1 MENLIEPNI
10 HPILVHFAYALSV
23 TAFISYLLATFSP
36 AGKWRDTLQPAANW
50 MLAFGALAIIATIA
64 AGFQA
69 YYTVNH
75 DTPSHAAMTTHR
87 NWAVP
92 SGTAIL
98 LLALWRWTTR
108 GKPASAMFIAL
119 LAAAALSLSVTAWWG
134 GNIVY
139 GHGLGVKSMP
149 VVTGEG
155 HDHEHAPG
163 QGHGD
168 KADAQDTAGHDNSD
182 GHHDEN
188 ASDETSVDGHDDS
201 DGHHDD
207 PKPAADV
214 PEGHDNSDGHHDAEE
229 ATVAA
234 EIVAEA
240 GSPEAIVDAYGAALR
255 TGDKTALR
263 ALLAPNVIIA
273 EGGGAERSVDEYAGH
288 HMPADMAF
296 TAAVEFVLKKRD
308 VIADGDM
315 ATVISE
321 SQIHGEYKGETIH
334 SRMMETMVLKRDND
348 RWRIV
353 HIHWSSAPIT
363 GEHEH

>member
-23 TAFISYLLATFSP
+23 TAFISYLLAAIAP
-36 AGKWRDTLQPAANW
+36 AGKWRDTLQHAANW
-50 MLAFGALAIIATIA
+50 MLAFGALSIIATIA

-92 SGTAIL
+92 SGAAIL

-108 GKPASAMFIAL
+108 AKPASSVFVAL

-139 GHGLGVKSMP
+139 GYGLGVKSMP

-163 QGHGD
+163 QEHGD
-168 KADAQDTAGHDNSD
+168 EVKVQDTAGHDEDDGHHDDGANSDTAPAVSGVKEDGAQPNGGHDNSD
-182 GHHDEN
+182 GHHNED
-188 ASDETSVDGHDDS
+188 AAMAAA
-201 DGHHDD
+201 
-207 PKPAADV
+207 KP
-214 PEGHDNSDGHHDAEE
+214 
-229 ATVAA
+229 
-234 EIVAEA
+234 VAES
-240 GSPEAIVDAYGAALR
+240 GSPEAAVDAYGAALR
-255 TGDKTALR
+255 AGDEAALR
-263 ALLAPNVIIA
+263 FLLAPDVVIA

-296 TAAVEFVLKKRD
+296 TAAVEFALKKRD
-308 VIADGDM
+308 VIATEDIAM
-315 ATVISE
+315 VISE
-321 SQIHGEYKGETIH
+321 SQIHGEYKGKTIH
-334 SRMMETMVLKRDND
+334 SRMMETMVLKREDD
-348 RWRIV
+348 RWRIF

-363 GEHEH
+363 DEHEH

>member
-1 MENLIEPNI
+1 MENIIEPNI
-10 HPILVHFAYALSV
+10 HPILVHFAYALTTTGALSLLI
-23 TAFISYLLATFSP
+23 ISFMP
-36 AGKWRDTLQPAANW
+36 AGGWRDTLKSAGDW
-50 MLAFGALAIIATIA
+50 MIAFGALAIVATVA

-69 YYTVNH
+69 YYSVAH
-75 DTPSHAAMTTHR
+75 DDPSHAAMTTHR

-92 SGTAIL
+92 TAAVIL
-98 LLALWRWTTR
+98 VLALWRR
-108 GKPASAMFIAL
+108 MKRNDRPSALFSLLL
-119 LAAAALSLSVTAWWG
+119 LAAAVSLSVTAWWG
-134 GNIVY
+134 GKLVY
-139 GHGLGVKSMP
+139 GHGLGVSHMP

-168 KADAQDTAGHDNSD
+168 EGAKQDSHDHEDGAD
-182 GHHDEN
+182 
-188 ASDETSVDGHDDS
+188 

-207 PKPAADV
+207 DASGDG
-214 PEGHDNSDGHHDAEE
+214 GHDHGDESATAEHDHNADDGHHATYDQESTTAEQS
-229 ATVAA
+229 ALM
-234 EIVAEA
+234 
-240 GSPEAIVDAYGAALR
+240 GDDYPQSPEEVVKAYASALR
-255 TGDKTALR
+255 SGNDAAVR
-263 ALLAPNVIIA
+263 AYLAPDVVIA

-296 TAAVEFVLKKRD
+296 TAAVDFALKKRD
-308 VIADGDM
+308 VIASGDM

-321 SQIHGEYKGETIH
+321 SQIHGVYKGETIH
-334 SRMMETMVLKRDND
+334 SRMMETMVLRRDDD